1 MSSLYRIKR
10 LKDVIVVME
19 NQYQF
24 FATERMYKARF
35 KEWGLK
41 KNVTTTEVHKLME
54 KVEEERQ
61 RRRNLPASGARAANE
76 RVVLDVG
83 EDLDVKR
90 IQKYMKRKPV
100 GLGKLRPASRKSL
113 EVLKALSI
121 DSGKGASGGGR
132 VSIPVVKLEQQTQQ
146 KKPDLPPRNFVPWC
160 SPGAE
165 VPDEIFRLLQSFIDN
180 HFDCPYPLTPTP
192 SATPT
197 PLTCHRWQPES
208 KNHSNLVDVASA
220 PFWEASSQDE
230 IMLDFVLKIR
240 VAHILLD
247 DGLTSEGMQAINTCL
262 DSVAFC
268 IQEAQNTSP
277 MDTRPAT
284 SVILWALS
292 AALDIISDF
301 ENIKQLIMHMLFQRI
316 AASCAGYQPTM
327 AKLANQISQIEV
339 YGQVVMLRHARY
351 SISRALFAGHT
362 ECQPAFETYA
372 RTVDI
377 SESLLSP
384 GDKFQALC
392 TLAKDSTVHA
402 WPLLDAWMETRIAL
416 SVSDASSPDRESFG
430 SHGTSMSPS
439 RYTRGNNKVAAVLGL
454 MAGNIEWHR
463 AVGNWKLVQQVERR
477 YESIAQTARGYIGEA
492 ARGSGEELEFPK
504 PPSQVARALTLMEP
518 SMSRMAL
525 PEVTFKMSHQM
536 GEIPD
541 WGQQQQQQ
549 QVQVAPRYESLSDSG
564 WIAAETSRWQ
574 VDASFGSDY
583 RMYSNAY

>member
-1 MSSLYRIKR
+1 MLLSSNTTIPFLTSSTRRRRYATEDDWRRHRDRMSSLYRIKR
-10 LKDVIVVME
+10 LKDVIAIME

-61 RRRNLPASGARAANE
+61 RRRNLPASGERAANE

-90 IQKYMKRKPV
+90 IQKYMKP
-100 GLGKLRPASRKSL
+100 
-113 EVLKALSI
+113 
-121 DSGKGASGGGR
+121 
-132 VSIPVVKLEQQTQQ
+132 
-146 KKPDLPPRNFVPWC
+146 
-160 SPGAE
+160 
-165 VPDEIFRLLQSFIDN
+165 
-180 HFDCPYPLTPTP
+180 
-192 SATPT
+192 
-197 PLTCHRWQPES
+197 
-208 KNHSNLVDVASA
+208 
-220 PFWEASSQDE
+220 PFWEASIQDE
-230 IMLDFVLKIR
+230 MMLDFVLKIR

-247 DGLTSEGMQAINTCL
+247 DGLTSEGMQAVNTCL

-268 IQEAQNTSP
+268 IQEAQITSP

-327 AKLANQISQIEV
+327 AELARQVSHIEV

-351 SISRALFAGHT
+351 SISRALLAGHT

-384 GDKFQALC
+384 GDKVRALC
-392 TLAKDSTVHA
+392 TLAKDSTVHGS
-402 WPLLDAWMETRIAL
+402 PFLDAWMETRIAL

-439 RYTRGNNKVAAVLGL
+439 QHTRGNNKVAAVLGL
-454 MAGNIEWHR
+454 IAGNIEWHR
-463 AVGNWKLVQQVERR
+463 AVGNWKLVQQLERR
-477 YESIAQTARGYIGEA
+477 SESIAQTARGYIGEA
-492 ARGSGEELEFPK
+492 TRESKEELEFPK
-504 PPSQVARALTLMEP
+504 PPEQVARVLTLMEP
-518 SMSRMAL
+518 SMSHMTL
-525 PEVTFKMSHQM
+525 PEVTFKMSHLM
-536 GEIPD
+536 GEIPG
-541 WGQQQQQQ
+541 WGQQQQQ
-549 QVQVAPRYESLSDSG
+549 QVQVAPHYESLSDSG

-583 RMYSNAY
+583 GMYSNAC